1 MPWATIEPTR
11 HQREPARATS
21 ITPSK
26 GLIPPTIFPVTSMTP
41 ASGITISLG
50 KGIQQLSR
58 AIASTMP
65 TRLVCI
71 YTLVTTFV
79 RDVVISARYTLA
91 SFKRL
96 RESTDVRA
104 VPSHVETCIRFSDA
118 ARHRPCQAARAKK
131 LSWNDVRLLLF
142 LLYPMHMN
150 CR

>member
-1 MPWATIEPTR
+1 
-11 HQREPARATS
+11 
-21 ITPSK
+21 
-26 GLIPPTIFPVTSMTP
+26 MTP

-50 KGIQQLSR
+50 KRIQQLSI
-58 AIASTMP
+58 AIASTIP

-104 VPSHVETCIRFSDA
+104 VPSHVETRIRFSDA
-118 ARHRPCQAARAKK
+118 APHPPSQPARPNK
-131 LSWNDVRLLLF
+131 LSSNDLPLLPF
-142 LLYPMHMN
+142 LLYPMP
-150 CR
+150 

>member
-1 MPWATIEPTR
+1 MCIWLILPR
-11 HQREPARATS
+11 
-21 ITPSK
+21 PSRMW
-26 GLIPPTIFPVTSMTP
+26 SP

-50 KGIQQLSR
+50 KRIQQLSI
-58 AIASTMP
+58 AIASTIP
-65 TRLVCI
+65 TRLECI
-71 YTLVTTFV
+71 YTLVTTFE

-104 VPSHVETCIRFSDA
+104 VPSHVETRIRFSDA
-118 ARHRPCQAARAKK
+118 ARHRACQAARAKK